1 VRFIFE
7 VKSMEKEVK
16 RGKIEVSPRAI
27 ATIAG
32 RVVLS
37 CYGVVGMSTKSLR
50 DGLGVLLQRDSPHRG
65 IEVRF
70 VDHEQITIDLY
81 VIIEYGTR
89 ISEVARNIMETV
101 KFAVEKALG
110 LPVVQ
115 VNVHVQGLRVS
126 NVD

>member
-1 VRFIFE
+1 
-7 VKSMEKEVK
+7 MEKEVW
-16 RGKIEVSPRAI
+16 RGKTEVSPRAI

-32 RVVLS
+32 RAVLG
-37 CYGVVGMSTKSLR
+37 CYGVVGMSAKSLR
-50 DGLGVLLQRDSPHRG
+50 GGLAVLLQRDSPHRG

-70 VDHEQITIDLY
+70 VDHEQIIIDLY
-81 VIIEYGTR
+81 VVIEYGTR
-89 ISEVARNIMETV
+89 ICEVAHNIMESV